1 MKNYKD
7 VRKII
12 SSWIDKEVAASGMP
26 RDTIVDVIHQAWL
39 METLCYC
46 ANLSETAAATLVD
59 RYILLCDE
67 LGCPLMITE
76 AAGALLSL
84 LEDRT
89 VYSVE
94 TIASMPL
101 ERLKVLLAS
110 EADKFFTYGLEG
122 DSTIAAALG
131 LNG

>member
-1 MKNYKD
+1 MKSYKD

-12 SSWIDKEVAASGMP
+12 SNWIDKEAAASGIP
-26 RDTIVDVIHQAWL
+26 REPIVDVIHQAWL

-46 ANLSETAAATLVD
+46 ANLSEMDAATLVD
-59 RYILLCDE
+59 RYSLLCDE
-67 LGCPLMITE
+67 LGCPLMLSE

-94 TIASMPL
+94 TIATMPL

-110 EADKFFTYGLEG
+110 EARKSFSYGLEG
-122 DSTIAAALG
+122 DSTIADALG
-131 LNG
+131 LN